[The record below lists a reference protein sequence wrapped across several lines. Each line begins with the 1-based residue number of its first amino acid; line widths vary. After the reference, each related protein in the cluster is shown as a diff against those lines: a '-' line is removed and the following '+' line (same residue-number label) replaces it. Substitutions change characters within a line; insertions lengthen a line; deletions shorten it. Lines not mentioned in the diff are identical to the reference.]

1 MSSVEDI
8 LVGFGAEDS
17 VSTVTNLDTVTTLV
31 FERSDDHNEANP
43 SPESSALE
51 HAETN
56 DDAKPKK
63 KLRYDKLGRLIEV
76 ETVSHS
82 FGPTLANMSNSGA
95 LRRPRGRPPKG
106 KLL

>member
-1 MSSVEDI
+1 MSTVEDI

-17 VSTVTNLDTVTTLV
+17 VSSVTNLDTVTTLV
-31 FERSDDHNEANP
+31 FERNDDLNEANP
-43 SPESSALE
+43 QPENSALE
-51 HAETN
+51 QDATD

-63 KLRYDKLGRLIEV
+63 KLRYDKLGRLVEV

-82 FGPTLANMSNSGA
+82 FGPTLANVSNNGT

-106 KLL
+106 KLN